1 MKLHNMLRVV
11 YKITSGEASADTDY
25 TGRMTV
31 NLSFFGL
38 FLPNA
43 VFLHVSPRL
52 RLKNPELS
60 RDERQT
66 QTHYSAF

>member
-31 NLSFFGL
+31 NSSFFGL
-38 FLPNA
+38 FFQTPFFHTLVPYFGSKIPNYHEMKDKPA
-43 VFLHVSPRL
+43 
-52 RLKNPELS
+52 
-60 RDERQT
+60 
-66 QTHYSAF
+66 